1 MYDDIDIDRIERYRF
16 LREKSYLDTS
26 QPQIHRARMHQVSE
40 DYERNE
46 TEQRLCIMLLN
57 AKSLYDKGKLSRR
70 NLADLYLSFRYETY
84 DEYVLESMLDDLGIK
99 QFTARIL
106 SVLEKTLLLDEG
118 YIPIETINDRTTRRI
133 NRKLYKSDV
142 Q

>member
-1 MYDDIDIDRIERYRF
+1 
-16 LREKSYLDTS
+16 
-26 QPQIHRARMHQVSE
+26 
-40 DYERNE
+40 
-46 TEQRLCIMLLN
+46 MLLN
-57 AKSLYDKGKLSRR
+57 AKFLFDKGKLSRR
-70 NLADLYLSFRYETY
+70 NLADLYLFFRYETY
-84 DEYVLESMLDDLGIK
+84 DEYVLENMLDDLGIK

-118 YIPIETINDRTTRRI
+118 YIPIETISDRTTRHI

>member
-1 MYDDIDIDRIERYRF
+1 
-16 LREKSYLDTS
+16 
-26 QPQIHRARMHQVSE
+26 
-40 DYERNE
+40 
-46 TEQRLCIMLLN
+46 MLLN

-106 SVLEKTLLLDEG
+106 SVLEKTLLLIGSVFVKDG
-118 YIPIETINDRTTRRI
+118 
-133 NRKLYKSDV
+133 
-142 Q
+142 